1 MSDDAAAAPA
11 AHAGA
16 APDAVAREAA
26 PAALDAALAA
36 TLETVLHTERLRLEP
51 LAERHADELF
61 APLADPR
68 LYAHVPQEPP
78 ASPDVLRLRCALL
91 ARRCSPDGR
100 ELWLNWVMRDRAD
113 GVCRGRLQATVR
125 RADALAWIA
134 YEVFPPYWRQ
144 GLAREG
150 CTAMVRWLIEA
161 LGVRRLAAEVD
172 SHNTASLRL
181 LERIGF
187 QRAGFRPAADHFKGR
202 TSDEWTLRLTRDE
215 WAQRL
220 TGDESTQRPAAGE
233 RTSRP
238 AAPDA
243 R

>member
-1 MSDDAAAAPA
+1 MSSQAPATPDAAPA
-11 AHAGA
+11 AAADTVAAGVAPVATVASA
-16 APDAVAREAA
+16 ARDAIDAVR
-26 PAALDAALAA
+26 AA
-36 TLETVLHTERLRLEP
+36 TLETVLHTERLALEP
-51 LAERHADELF
+51 LAEHHADELF
-61 APLADPR
+61 APLADAR

-78 ASPDVLRLRCALL
+78 ASLDALRLRCALL

-100 ELWLNWVMRDRAD
+100 ELWLNWVLRGRAD
-113 GVCRGRLQATVR
+113 GACRGLLQATVR

-134 YEVFPPYWRQ
+134 YEVFPPYWQQ

-150 CTAMVRWLIEA
+150 CSAMIGWLIHT

-202 TSDEWTLRLTRDE
+202 DSDEWTLRL
-215 WAQRL
+215 
-220 TGDESTQRPAAGE
+220 AASDW
-233 RTSRP
+233 R
-238 AAPDA
+238 
-243 R
+243 